1 MSGGPPIVRA
11 DPQGIAQAVQ
21 VIASDGIVAFPTET
35 LYGLGVDALS
45 VAALQRL
52 EAVKGRGPARP
63 VPVLVANREMLERL
77 VVPERIPPLAL
88 ELMAAHW
95 PGPLTLVLAARP
107 SVPRQLVNPRGG
119 VGVRISS
126 DPVAA
131 ELVRRGGRPVTATSA
146 NRTGQPPATSAQ
158 AALLEGVQL
167 VLDDGPR
174 ACPPTTVVEVL
185 PGVPPV
191 VVRQGTLKPAGI

>member
-63 VPVLVANREMLERL
+63 MPVPSSRRFPRAMTR
-77 VVPERIPPLAL
+77 PSAS
-88 ELMAAHW
+88 A
-95 PGPLTLVLAARP
+95 VLA
-107 SVPRQLVNPRGG
+107 
-119 VGVRISS
+119 
-126 DPVAA
+126 
-131 ELVRRGGRPVTATSA
+131 
-146 NRTGQPPATSAQ
+146 
-158 AALLEGVQL
+158 
-167 VLDDGPR
+167 
-174 ACPPTTVVEVL
+174 
-185 PGVPPV
+185 
-191 VVRQGTLKPAGI
+191 